1 MLGRGGA
8 AAEQCD
14 DERKEG
20 TNDGEGTTSHDWVLL
35 KVW

>member
-14 DERKEG
+14 DKWEERA
-20 TNDGEGTTSHDWVLL
+20 NDGEGTTSHDVVLL